1 MDPDT
6 ALELVKQGATLL
18 LLDVPQYTLVGVD
31 TQVFTVGPAF
41 KGIKM
46 IPPGIHFLYF
56 SSSNREGKE
65 FSPVIG
71 SFIDAGPS
79 EVIVRRWEQQ
89 EERLVKLSEEEA
101 ERFAQAVL
109 RLEFDGN
116 LGPYNAS
123 QYRDWKQLSNYLA
136 RSIIERIEPIGGEIT
151 ISSESRIYENIPKS
165 SMEKTL
171 DEQLVNNKFS
181 TSTSI
186 DKSTVRGCYY
196 TRIPRTIKHKGI
208 AAKEL
213 TSLNLDKTELLE
225 SILMKYYGGSEDV
238 LLGELQFSYI
248 AFLMGQS
255 LEGFFQWKSMVTLLL
270 GCVEAPFRT
279 RSRLYTKF
287 IKVIYYQLKFG
298 LQKDREDANS
308 AGVGVSSLLDE
319 SWFTA
324 DSFLHRL
331 FKEFF
336 TLLQEASVIDGDL
349 LSWSRKLKE
358 MVENEL
364 GWELQQSNSADGLYF
379 EEDDEYAPAVVKL
392 EDLSMNGGSGI
403 SSLNMTSFL
412 HFHKFHKT
420 VANLAD
426 NITGAV
432 LTRAKSSGMSLLLGD
447 GSRETH

>member
-136 RSIIERIEPIGGEIT
+136 RSIIERIA
-151 ISSESRIYENIPKS
+151 
-165 SMEKTL
+165 L

-392 EDLSMNGGSGI
+392 EDLSMNGGSG
-403 SSLNMTSFL
+403 
-412 HFHKFHKT
+412 
-420 VANLAD
+420 
-426 NITGAV
+426 
-432 LTRAKSSGMSLLLGD
+432 
-447 GSRETH
+447 